1 MITKYECTNI
11 SSQDPKALAE
21 FYRAIGAP
29 VFVSNDCYDGWRLG
43 NEEEAYIC
51 VWDENKWGKSTAG
64 YVTSVFKVDDLQK
77 TYEEIIA
84 KGIEAE
90 PPKPTAWGGQEL
102 VLEDPD
108 GNNILLLI

>member
-11 SSQDPKALAE
+11 SSKDPKALAE

-29 VFVSNDCYDGWRLG
+29 VYLNNDCYDGWRLG
-43 NEEEAYIC
+43 NEKEAYIC

-64 YVTSVFKVDDLQK
+64 YVTSVFRVDDLQK

-84 KGIEAE
+84 KGIKAE
-90 PPKPTAWGGQEL
+90 PPKSTAWGGQEL

-108 GNNILLLI
+108 GNNIILLL